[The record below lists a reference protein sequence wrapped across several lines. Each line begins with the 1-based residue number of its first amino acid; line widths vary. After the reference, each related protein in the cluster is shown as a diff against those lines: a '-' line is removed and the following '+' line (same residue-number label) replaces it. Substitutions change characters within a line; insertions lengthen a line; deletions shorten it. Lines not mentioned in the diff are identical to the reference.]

1 MSSTGTGSRS
11 SADLPPGTLIAGF
24 RLERVI
30 GRGSRATVYEATQL
44 SLDRRVA
51 LKLLHDPAAAER
63 VRRLRWPE
71 HPGAV
76 SLFGAGDSE
85 HGPWLA
91 MRLVPGDTLETR
103 RAPLDQ
109 VTAALEAAHAAGI
122 VHGAVTA
129 RNVLVAG
136 GRAQLSD
143 FGLGPAGATAADDRD
158 ALARLLRDHPPRR
171 PRRPRRRGRVLALA
185 VAAGAAAL
193 ALALVL
199 TAGTGDGDDLIDVPP
214 PPSGTRPIGS
224 DLATDAFASVDCG
237 GRPVSGASPS
247 CTISQRTLDGRPVTV
262 PADGTITSWAVRGA
276 RGTLALQVLRGRGDR
291 LLDVARSADAT
302 IPDAGVY
309 LVRSRLPVAAGDRVA
324 LLMTPGSAIGIRRD
338 APGAQV
344 ERWLG
349 PLLEPARPPERGA
362 RSGFDHEL
370 LLRVDVAAEAGA
382 DRVAPVRG
390 AAAARAQ
397 PGRRLAERDVRIG
410 RGQFRTVA
418 VVVLGGGV
426 AVDLLDGVQRVARAP
441 VAGANGRGRLAA
453 LREGDGSVTVRW
465 RNTDGRV
472 VVRRFRV
479 GGRVLRPA
487 RPPS

>member
-1 MSSTGTGSRS
+1 
-11 SADLPPGTLIAGF
+11 
-24 RLERVI
+24 V
-30 GRGSRATVYEATQL
+30 
-44 SLDRRVA
+44 
-51 LKLLHDPAAAER
+51 
-63 VRRLRWPE
+63 
-71 HPGAV
+71 
-76 SLFGAGDSE
+76 
-85 HGPWLA
+85 
-91 MRLVPGDTLETR
+91 
-103 RAPLDQ
+103 
-109 VTAALEAAHAAGI
+109 
-122 VHGAVTA
+122 
-129 RNVLVAG
+129 
-136 GRAQLSD
+136 
-143 FGLGPAGATAADDRD
+143 
-158 ALARLLRDHPPRR
+158 
-171 PRRPRRRGRVLALA
+171 
-185 VAAGAAAL
+185 
-193 ALALVL
+193 
-199 TAGTGDGDDLIDVPP
+199 
-214 PPSGTRPIGS
+214 SGT
-224 DLATDAFASVDCG
+224 
-237 GRPVSGASPS
+237 SPS
-247 CTISQRTLDGRPVTV
+247 CTISQRALGGRPVTV

-309 LVRSRLPVAAGDRVA
+309 LVRARLPVAAGDRVA

-382 DRVAPVRG
+382 DRVAPARG